1 MAKKRKTLEERFS
14 LDDIILGTDFEGA
27 FFDEPEQPKLKPSNM
42 IGEIASKNRAFKK
55 ANRRRRMFPLPV
67 SDIAGDVVKLAPYQV
82 IPEAMKKASKGEF
95 VMVKTKIGK
104 NKKTRIT

>member
-14 LDDIILGTDFEGA
+14 LDDIVLGTDFEGA
-27 FFDEPEQPKLKPSNM
+27 FFDEPEQPKLKPSDM
-42 IGEIASKNRAFKK
+42 IGEIASKNKAFKK
-55 ANRRRRMFPLPV
+55 GNRRRMFPLPV

-82 IPEAMKKASKGEF
+82 IPEAMKKATKGKF
-95 VMVKTKIGK
+95 IMVKTKIGK

>member
-14 LDDIILGTDFEGA
+14 LDDIILGADFEGA
-27 FFDEPEQPKLKPSNM
+27 FFDEPKQPKLKPSNM
-42 IGEIASKNRAFKK
+42 LSDISSKNRAFKK
-55 ANRRRRMFPLPV
+55 ANRKRRMYPLPV

>member
-1 MAKKRKTLEERFS
+1 MAKKRKTLEERFN
-14 LDDIILGTDFEGA
+14 LDDIVLGTDFEGA
-27 FFDEPEQPKLKPSNM
+27 FFDEPEPVKLKPSDL
-42 IGEIASKNRAFKK
+42 ISDIKAKNKAFKK
-55 ANRRRRMFPLPV
+55 ANRKRRMFPLPV